1 MNKRTIQISSLE
13 YNLRVFL
20 MYLTLTI
27 LLPYGL
33 LKKYYKTLLATI
45 IIGII
50 LLIPFAIVGKIEQLF

>member
-1 MNKRTIQISSLE
+1 MKKTIHVSQLE
-13 YNLRVFL
+13 YNIRTLL

-27 LLPYGL
+27 LLPLGL